1 MVPGLTVIDFEEK
14 KKKTALSSSY
24 RKNGKKMGTIKWV
37 PRRLSRN
44 DAHHKDLNVND
55 KNISPKGN
63 YV

>member
-1 MVPGLTVIDFEEK
+1 MTVIDFEEK

-24 RKNGKKMGTIKWV
+24 RKNGKIITIKWV